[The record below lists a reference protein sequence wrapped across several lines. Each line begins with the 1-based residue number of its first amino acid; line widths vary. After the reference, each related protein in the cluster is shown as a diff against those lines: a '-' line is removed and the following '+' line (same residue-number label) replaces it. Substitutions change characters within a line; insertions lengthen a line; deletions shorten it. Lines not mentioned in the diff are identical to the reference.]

1 MNYNKDN
8 IESRVFKYNG
18 KDYRLRV
25 LTLRD
30 MKHFTSLLK
39 KVHGGVE
46 LDTEE
51 GIDFSINFQDFLD
64 SICLESVDKPPFSNM
79 RIGDWAKIFPPL
91 FNFVQI
97 ELMGT
102 EIVEESEEEIKKK
115 LMMIQNQ
122 PTQKT

>member
-1 MNYNKDN
+1 
-8 IESRVFKYNG
+8 
-18 KDYRLRV
+18 
-25 LTLRD
+25 
-30 MKHFTSLLK
+30 
-39 KVHGGVE
+39 
-46 LDTEE
+46 
-51 GIDFSINFQDFLD
+51 
-64 SICLESVDKPPFSNM
+64 M